1 MSSRGHVTPEGE
13 KNMTA
18 LAQPQV
24 LSVVCRQVDDRTGNT
39 VEHVTKRAT
48 RPVLVVR

>member
-1 MSSRGHVTPEGE
+1 
-13 KNMTA
+13 MTA

-24 LSVVCRQVDDRTGNT
+24 LSVVCRQVDDCTGNT

-48 RPVLVVR
+48 CPVLVVR